1 MRKNTMDSQRRTAR
15 QAFPLAAITAAVG
28 VALGAGALGVA
39 PPAQAQGVAVQSQAA
54 APQRLS
60 IAAGPLAPA
69 LRSLASSANLL
80 LSFTAD
86 QTEGKTTRGV
96 EGAYTPQQALAALL
110 AGSGLQ
116 AVRLDSGGY
125 VLRTAPA
132 APLRPQGEQ
141 TMSEVRVT
149 AEAERSAT
157 TEHSG
162 SYTTRQAG
170 TATPLGLSLRETP
183 QSVSVITR
191 QRIEDQG
198 LTQLTDVAQQT
209 PGLTVAMGGNAGSD
223 SSPIYARGFTVET
236 YMVDGVRLL
245 DSGYT
250 TRMQTND
257 MAMYDRV
264 EVVRGAS
271 GLMNGMGTPGAA
283 INLIRKRPT
292 ADFQARVHSE
302 AGSWNHRRA
311 EADVSGA
318 LNEAR
323 TVRGR
328 LVAAAQDNDSYID
341 RLQEKKKIL
350 YGIVEA
356 DLTPQTLLAAGASVQ
371 HHDATGHAR
380 GGLPAYY
387 SDGTRTQWS
396 RSASAAPTWAYS
408 KRHYSNAFAE
418 LTHQLSDDWKLRASA
433 SRSWNDYDEVVGYA
447 SGGNPVRAT
456 GAGVTIWASRW
467 QGKPIQDVGD
477 LQLTGRF
484 DALGRKH
491 DVALGAQMSRTHHI
505 SPAYTNWYH
514 TGWSSA
520 ISNIYTW
527 DGSSPAAPP
536 NPSVGTYGGDER
548 LNSAYGT
555 LRFKASDALALLAG
569 ARVVDWSRYQPT
581 LSYATGRTTVVDR
594 RESGQVIP
602 YLGAT
607 YDIDAHWSAYTSY
620 TSIFKPQNN
629 KLANGDYLDPQTGD
643 SFELGVK
650 GAFFNERLNV
660 AAAVY
665 KARQDNLAVAIPN
678 TFAPDGSQAYQAVSG
693 TSTRGFEV
701 EATGELRPGWQLAA
715 GFSRNLTR
723 DRLKNRLLTN
733 VPQNNFKLF
742 TSYRIA
748 GIGQGLTVGGGV
760 RWQSRIY
767 ADNQGPAKVRFE
779 QPAYALL
786 DLMVRYAITDKVA
799 VTANLN
805 NALDKVYYNTTGN
818 AYYGTPRAVNV
829 GMDVRF

>member
-1 MRKNTMDSQRRTAR
+1 MPRFRPHPLSLALAGALALGSLAAQAQSPQSPQAAGAAAPLQLHVAAQPLAQALNDLAR
-15 QAFPLAAITAAVG
+15 QARLELIVQPAL
-28 VALGAGALGVA
+28 VAGR
-39 PPAQAQGVAVQSQAA
+39 S
-54 APQRLS
+54 
-60 IAAGPLAPA
+60 APA
-69 LRSLASSANLL
+69 VSGLL
-80 LSFTAD
+80 
-86 QTEGKTTRGV
+86 
-96 EGAYTPQQALAALL
+96 TPRQALDQLL
-110 AGSGLQ
+110 AGSGLV
-116 AVRLDSGGY
+116 AVIEGAAVTVQRAGA
-125 VLRTAPA
+125 APA
-132 APLRPQGEQ
+132 SGATLPQ
-141 TMSEVRVT
+141 VRVT
-149 AEAERSAT
+149 ATAERSAT
-157 TEHSG
+157 TEQTG

-183 QSVSVITR
+183 QSVSVMTR

-283 INLIRKRPT
+283 INLMRKRPT
-292 ADFQARVHSE
+292 ADFQGQAHVE

-311 EADVSGA
+311 EVDVGGA
-318 LNEAR
+318 LNAAR
-323 TVRGR
+323 TVRAR
-328 LVAAAQDNDSYID
+328 LVAALQDNDSYID
-341 RLQEKKKIL
+341 RLQEKKKVL

-356 DLTPQTLLAAGASVQ
+356 DLAPQTLLSAGASVQ

-387 SDGTRTQWS
+387 SDGTRTQWR
-396 RSASAAPTWAYS
+396 RSDSAAPAWAYS
-408 KRHYSNAFAE
+408 DRHYSNAFAE
-418 LTHQLSDDWKLRASA
+418 LQHAFNDDWKLRASA

-467 QGKPIQDVGD
+467 QGKPVQDVGD

-491 DVALGAQMSRTHHI
+491 DVALGVQMSRTHHV

-520 ISNIYTW
+520 IDDIYTW
-527 DGSSPAAPP
+527 DGTSPAAPP
-536 NPSVGTYGGDER
+536 NPSVGTYGSDER
-548 LNSAYGT
+548 LNSAYAT

-569 ARVVDWSRYQPT
+569 ARVVDWSRYQPS
-581 LSYATGRTTVVDR
+581 LSYATGETTVTDR
-594 RESGQVIP
+594 RETGQVVP
-602 YLGAT
+602 YAGLV
-607 YDIDAHWSAYTSY
+607 YDIDSHWSAYTSY
-620 TSIFKPQNN
+620 TSIFKPQNS

-660 AAAVY
+660 AAALY
-665 KARQDNLAVAIPN
+665 KARQDNLAVAIPDV
-678 TFAPDGSQAYQAVSG
+678 FAPDGSQAYEAVSG
-693 TSTRGFEV
+693 TSTRGFEAEV
-701 EATGELRPGWQLAA
+701 SGELRPGWQLAA

-723 DRLKNRLLTN
+723 DRTKARLLTN

-748 GIGQGLTVGGGV
+748 GVGRGLTVGGGV

-779 QPAYALL
+779 QGGYALV
-786 DLMVRYAITDKVA
+786 DLMARYAVTDSVA
-799 VTANLN
+799 VTANLS
-805 NALDKVYYNTTGN
+805 NAFDKWYYNTTGN
-818 AYYGTPRAVNV
+818 AYYGTPRALRVAL
-829 GMDVRF
+829 DVRF

>member
-1 MRKNTMDSQRRTAR
+1 MHRFRFRTA
-15 QAFPLAAITAAVG
+15 PLA
-28 VALGAGALGVA
+28 LAGALA
-39 PPAQAQGVAVQSQAA
+39 LAALAAQAQAPSA
-54 APQRLS
+54 APVQLS
-60 IAAGPLAPA
+60 IAAQPLAQALNDLARQARLELIVQPA
-69 LRSLASSANLL
+69 LVAGRTAPAVAGLL
-80 LSFTAD
+80 
-86 QTEGKTTRGV
+86 
-96 EGAYTPQQALAALL
+96 TPRQALDRLL
-110 AGSGLQ
+110 AGSGLV
-116 AVRLDSGGY
+116 AVIEGAAVTVQRLPE
-125 VLRTAPA
+125 APGAGA
-132 APLRPQGEQ
+132 AL
-141 TMSEVRVT
+141 SEVRVT

-157 TEHSG
+157 TENTG

-170 TATPLGLSLRETP
+170 TAMPLGLSLRETP

-236 YMVDGVRLL
+236 YMVDGVRLV

-271 GLMNGMGTPGAA
+271 GLMNGLGTPGAA

-292 ADFQARVHSE
+292 AEFQGLVHAE

-311 EADVSGA
+311 EVDVGGA
-318 LNEAR
+318 FNAER

-328 LVAAAQDNDSYID
+328 LVAAVQDNDSYID
-341 RLQEKKKIL
+341 RLNEKKKVL

-356 DLTPQTLLAAGASVQ
+356 DLAPRTLLTAGASLQ

-387 SDGTRTQWS
+387 ADGTRTQWA
-396 RSASAAPTWAYS
+396 RSDSAAPSWAYS

-418 LTHQLSDDWKLRASA
+418 LQHQFNDDWKLRATA
-433 SRSWNDYDEVVGYA
+433 TRSWNDYDEVVGYA

-467 QGKPIQDVGD
+467 KGKPVQDVGD

-491 DVALGAQMSRTHHI
+491 DVALGVQMSRTHHL
-505 SPAYTNWYH
+505 SPSYTDWYH
-514 TGWSSA
+514 TGWSNA
-520 ISNIYTW
+520 IDNIYTW
-527 DGSSPAAPP
+527 DGTSPAAPP
-536 NPSVGTYGGDER
+536 NPSIGTFSSDER

-569 ARVVDWSRYQPT
+569 ARVVDWSRYQT
-581 LSYATGRTTVVDR
+581 TYRYATGLTTATDR
-594 RESGQVIP
+594 GESGEVVP
-602 YLGAT
+602 YVGAV
-607 YDIDAHWSAYTSY
+607 YDIDRNWSAYASY

-629 KLANGDYLDPQTGD
+629 KLTNGDYLDPQRGD

-650 GAFFNERLNV
+650 GAFFDERLNF
-660 AAAVY
+660 AAALY

-678 TFAPDGSQAYQAVSG
+678 VFAPDGSQAYQAFSG
-693 TSTRGFEV
+693 TSTRGFEA
-701 EATGELRPGWQLAA
+701 ELTGELRPGWQVAA
-715 GFSRNLTR
+715 GFSRNMTR
-723 DRLKNRLLTN
+723 DRLGNRLQTN
-733 VPQNNFKLF
+733 VPQNNLKLF

-748 GIGQGLTVGGGV
+748 GIGRGLTVGGGV
-760 RWQSRIY
+760 RWQSRMY

-786 DLMVRYAITDKVA
+786 DLMARYAFTDTLA
-799 VTANLN
+799 VTVNLN

-818 AYYGTPRAVNV
+818 AYYGTPRALRVAL
-829 GMDVRF
+829 DVRF